1 MHSYIKIIIPILSYF
16 TLSTQYRTYNILL
29 FPSDSFLILLPWT
42 FKRLIIILF
51 YCFMQQPDMKGEITI
66 GSPRNI
72 TLNTLNGNQ
81 FFTLDYEGKEAFSKT
96 VLMENYYI

>member
-1 MHSYIKIIIPILSYF
+1 
-16 TLSTQYRTYNILL
+16 
-29 FPSDSFLILLPWT
+29 
-42 FKRLIIILF
+42 
-51 YCFMQQPDMKGEITI
+51 MQQPDMKGEITI

-96 VLMENYYI
+96 VLMDNYHI